1 MAITGVNTYNN
12 AYENMY
18 VTKQKE
24 ETKETSAAQ
33 KKGDTENKGG
43 LLNQVAHRS
52 NPLTGYTARKMERSV
67 EPGTVGF
74 METVEEKAAQGKAA
88 GQDEK
93 AFEMIGQGAPQE
105 VKDAWMD
112 AAKEVNANGMGIRDN
127 GMMSHISQMMVQR
140 LNKQLKGETENFD
153 ILGNTV
159 ESAIQATKKALYD
172 LEHPVVYTP
181 RSIEVQQARIK
192 EGEFYRAFLEK
203 LEQL

>member
-1 MAITGVNTYNN
+1 MGISGVGT
-12 AYENMY
+12 AGCPM
-18 VTKQKE
+18 
-24 ETKETSAAQ
+24 
-33 KKGDTENKGG
+33 TE
-43 LLNQVAHRS
+43 
-52 NPLTGYTARKMERSV
+52 YTARKAERSA
-67 EPGTVGF
+67 ESRAVGF

-88 GQDEK
+88 NQDEK
-93 AFEMIGQGAPQE
+93 AFEMVGPNAPQE
-105 VKDAWMD
+105 VKDAWME
-112 AAKEVNANGMGIRDN
+112 AAKEVNANGMGIRGN

-159 ESAIQATKKALYD
+159 ESAIQATKEALYD
-172 LEHPVVYTP
+172 LEHPRVYTP

>member
-1 MAITGVNTYNN
+1 MSINGIGTAGY
-12 AYENMY
+12 
-18 VTKQKE
+18 
-24 ETKETSAAQ
+24 
-33 KKGDTENKGG
+33 
-43 LLNQVAHRS
+43 
-52 NPLTGYTARKMERSV
+52 PLTGYTARKTGRSA
-67 EPGTVGF
+67 ESGAVGF

-88 GQDEK
+88 DQDEK
-93 AFEMIGQGAPQE
+93 AFEMVGPNAPQE
-105 VKDAWMD
+105 VKDAWME
-112 AAKEVNANGMGIRDN
+112 AAKEANANGMGSRGN

-159 ESAIQATKKALYD
+159 ESVIRATKEALYD
-172 LEHPVVYTP
+172 LEHPRVYTP

>member
-1 MAITGVNTYNN
+1 MSVNGIGTAGY
-12 AYENMY
+12 
-18 VTKQKE
+18 
-24 ETKETSAAQ
+24 
-33 KKGDTENKGG
+33 
-43 LLNQVAHRS
+43 
-52 NPLTGYTARKMERSV
+52 PLTGYTARKMETSV

-74 METVEEKAAQGKAA
+74 METVGEKAAQAA
-88 GQDEK
+88 ADQDEK
-93 AFEMIGQGAPQE
+93 AFEMVGRGAPQE

-112 AAKEVNANGMGIRDN
+112 AAKEVNANGLGIRGN

-140 LNKQLKGETENFD
+140 LNKMLKGETENFD

-159 ESAIQATKKALYD
+159 KSALRATKQALYD
-172 LEHPVVYTP
+172 LEHPRVYTP